1 MGLGLG
7 TSCFQTLELLV
18 NVSENFDT
26 NTVLQKGDA
35 LACFLF
41 DIALEKAI
49 EDAEIDNRRNVA
61 GDMP

>member
-1 MGLGLG
+1 M
-7 TSCFQTLELLV
+7 